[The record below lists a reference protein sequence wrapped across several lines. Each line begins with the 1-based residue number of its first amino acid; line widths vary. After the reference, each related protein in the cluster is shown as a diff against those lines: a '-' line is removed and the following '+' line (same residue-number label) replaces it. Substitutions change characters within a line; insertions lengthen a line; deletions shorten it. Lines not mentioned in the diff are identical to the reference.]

1 MSKQEKKQA
10 IEYSKEHETD
20 KSVIMTIAGATN
32 CKLDYDALDR
42 KGELD
47 MCSLFEATRIEGK
60 LEGRALEIIETGIE
74 FGLSKENILERLQ
87 KKLNIS
93 LQEAKEYLKMFSK

>member
-1 MSKQEKKQA
+1 
-10 IEYSKEHETD
+10 
-20 KSVIMTIAGATN
+20 MTIAGATN
-32 CKLDYDALDR
+32 CKLDYDALAR
-42 KGELD
+42 KGDVD
-47 MCSLFEATRIEGK
+47 MCSLFEATRIEGKLEGK

-93 LQEAKEYLKMFSK
+93 LQEAKEYLKMFGKENS

>member
-1 MSKQEKKQA
+1 MDSVVNPTVRVKYR
-10 IEYSKEHETD
+10 EYQ
-20 KSVIMTIAGATN
+20 IFYI
-32 CKLDYDALDR
+32 LFY
-42 KGELD
+42 
-47 MCSLFEATRIEGK
+47 CSLFEATRIEGK

-93 LQEAKEYLKMFSK
+93 LQEAKEYLKMFGKENS